1 MYVIL
6 GIMVLAFISM
16 LFSGPTSS
24 TEELSYTAFLQ
35 KVENKEIKSVDMGKD
50 ALIALPVK
58 QPEAK
63 KTNSNPLY
71 GEVRPPKLQYKV
83 VLPENSD
90 VLSKLEQNDV
100 EISAKRANESNSAF
114 GMGSSLI
121 TILLV
126 LGFIMLIIK
135 SIQAGGAQA
144 MSFAKAVPRCLW
156 TAKLRQTL
164 HDVRVSMKK
173 EKNLR
178 KL

>member
-1 MYVIL
+1 MIKYLKWRDRI
-6 GIMVLAFISM
+6 
-16 LFSGPTSS
+16 
-24 TEELSYTAFLQ
+24 EFL
-35 KVENKEIKSVDMGKD
+35 NY
-50 ALIALPVK
+50 
-58 QPEAK
+58 K

-135 SIQAGGAQA
+135 SIQAGWVQQNDEE
-144 MSFAKAVPRCLW
+144 F
-156 TAKLRQTL
+156 
-164 HDVRVSMKK
+164 H
-173 EKNLR
+173 
-178 KL
+178 

>member
-1 MYVIL
+1 MNKNQSIGMYVIL

-100 EISAKRANESNSAF
+100 EISAKRANDNNSA
-114 GMGSSLI
+114 
-121 TILLV
+121 
-126 LGFIMLIIK
+126 GFRFHNAYYKID
-135 SIQAGGAQA
+135 SGR
-144 MSFAKAVPRCLW
+144 RCSGNVF
-156 TAKLRQTL
+156 RQKPCQ
-164 HDVRVSMKK
+164 DAYGQQS
-173 EKNLR
+173 
-178 KL
+178 